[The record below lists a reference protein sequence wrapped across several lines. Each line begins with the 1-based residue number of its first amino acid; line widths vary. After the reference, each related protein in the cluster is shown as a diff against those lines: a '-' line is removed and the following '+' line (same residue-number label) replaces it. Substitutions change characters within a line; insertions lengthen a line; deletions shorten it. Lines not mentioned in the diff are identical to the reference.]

1 MPELIGGLAELQRSI
16 EYPEMT
22 LWGGIEGKVM
32 VQFIVTH
39 QFELY
44 ERYMPFL
51 GPKNFME

>member
-22 LWGGIEGKVM
+22 LWAGIEGKVM

-44 ERYMPFL
+44 KRYMLF
-51 GPKNFME
+51 